1 MYDVDVRVETGHGRP
16 VPARSD
22 REHGVEWPRGE
33 VVLADR
39 EEDQCPELVKRGVV
53 RKDLQCLI
61 GEFECAGIV
70 PGAKS
75 RSRRVELRDGGA
87 GDLLGGRGRLRVDG
101 LTVVISVG
109 GHGHRLWLTASDRLL
124 NHDRLGHSRFGVVGV
139 RIAGIAPVVE
149 RRAEGP
155 GRHPGRGSQGKRTPS
170 PVAVVVVA
178 MPVTVGPSLVVA
190 PVCTAPAVVCGRAS
204 PVTGV
209 NRSIDVSHRLQG
221 GCRCQGDCRCPA
233 GCRCPGDCRCP
244 AGYRCPVGCRCP
256 GDCRCPAGCRCP
268 GVPIRRSTRVDCR
281 CRAVR
286 LRPVDCRCRA
296 VRRSGGDCPDQ
307 VRREVSR
314 AAGASADSRSTDTTR
329 RPAGKGRRAPA
340 RSTSHS
346 GPLSRSGAAYR
357 RATREAPTSTAATGI
372 PPPPPPPRKPPPPP
386 PPPRKPPPP
395 PPRPPPPRPP
405 RRAMAG
411 GITKTSAKARNR
423 SPLTSRG
430 IIALLLGSG
439 ADVSD
444 ERITAECMGSLA
456 GERSTA
462 DQVELIGAGHDFAAD
477 RSLQRLPEDPVL
489 AERRECVRG

>member
-39 EEDQCPELVKRGVV
+39 EEDQCPELVKCGIV

-109 GHGHRLWLTASDRLL
+109 GHGHRLWLTASNRLL

-149 RRAEGP
+149 RRTEGP
-155 GRHPGRGSQGKRTPS
+155 GRHPGRGSQGKGTPS

-204 PVTGV
+204 PKTRV
-209 NRSIDVSHRLQG
+209 NRSIDEFTASRAIVDARTIADA
-221 GCRCQGDCRCPA
+221 RTIVDARAIPDARPVIDA
-233 GCRCPGDCRCP
+233 GSVPDAR
-244 AGYRCPVGCRCP
+244 PV
-256 GDCRCPAGCRCP
+256 
-268 GVPIRRSTRVDCR
+268 VDA
-281 CRAVR
+281 RAVAYAR
-286 LRPVDCRCRA
+286 PIVDARAIADARPVIDARA
-296 VRRSGGDCPDQ
+296 IADAGLSPHARSIADAGLTADLGAIPQTRSGGKC
-307 VRREVSR
+307 RGT
-314 AAGASADSRSTDTTR
+314 AGASADSRSTDTTCG
-329 RPAGKGRRAPA
+329 PARKTRRAPA
-340 RSTSHS
+340 RSTNQS
-346 GPLSRSGAAYR
+346 GPLSRSRAAHR
-357 RATREAPTSTAATGI
+357 RAAREAPTAATRYPASTTRYPASTAAATE
-372 PPPPPPPRKPPPPP
+372 
-386 PPPRKPPPP
+386 
-395 PPRPPPPRPP
+395 
-405 RRAMAG
+405 AA
-411 GITKTSAKARNR
+411 
-423 SPLTSRG
+423 SP
-430 IIALLLGSG
+430 
-439 ADVSD
+439 
-444 ERITAECMGSLA
+444 TAS
-456 GERSTA
+456 
-462 DQVELIGAGHDFAAD
+462 AAD
-477 RSLQRLPEDPVL
+477 AASATAATASPAPSTLGEG
-489 AERRECVRG
+489 RRYHQNECQG